1 MSVPGSK
8 RPGESVQFDRLCEL
22 CTKLFDREAP
32 WTKSSSLFEN
42 EHHYRSHHDICALEK
57 SADAGC
63 HLCNLIFGQI
73 DSSDLETMRKD
84 LDEAFVQ
91 SNRQIGILI
100 RSFLKYRPALEV
112 KARKRSI
119 SSQSKDLDQTSST
132 DQQSWSTVAELN
144 INPEDVDYTNKERST
159 SDLNCSKATLMQVAK
174 WMGECLNSHT
184 KCFDIQTVAA
194 TRDIL
199 PLRLLDLAPALHA
212 DFIRLESSDPLP
224 SDTIYV
230 TLSHCW
236 GGHCKTT
243 LTRSSLA
250 AFQAGISISTLPKT
264 FQDAVLLTRNLGI
277 RYLWIDALCI
287 IQDSNQEW
295 SHEASLMG
303 DIYANSSFTI
313 SATNSPDSEGGLYYS
328 RSPLSVWPCRITPT
342 WDCYPVDELVVSIPG
357 WVGETAMEPLSSRGW
372 AFQEWLLSKRTIHLS
387 RDQVRW
393 QCHCLAASEVY
404 PGGLNELDLELN
416 GVSTKNLVKLLADE
430 DESPTHLWGRI
441 RREYSE
447 KHLTVATDKIA
458 AFSGIA
464 RMVHKVLRS
473 PKEDYLA
480 GLWRPELLTELLLEK
495 YSDDDVKMT
504 YRTCSSQFIAPSW
517 SWASFDGPIWLLDEA
532 KGKSLR
538 HESHPFVYAKILE
551 AKTFP
556 NSDDFGPVNGGF
568 LTIRGLVCYVELV
581 SSPRDSI
588 YYTSRQWKTSFTHG
602 LSLTHR
608 SSKAS
613 LDNASY
619 TRSSP
624 STKHSFYF
632 MPMLSWTTG
641 SMWLDSELS
650 GLLLENTA
658 NSVHQYRR
666 SGVLTLS
673 GLDEEALL
681 SHSNSLSLLNSG
693 HSKNEDTSVFRTIKI
708 I

>member
-1 MSVPGSK
+1 MSAPGSK

-22 CTKLFDREAP
+22 CTKLFDREAAR
-32 WTKSSSLFEN
+32 TELSFLFEDR
-42 EHHYRSHHDICALEK
+42 HHYRSHHDIRALEK

-73 DSSDLETMRKD
+73 HSSDLETMRRD

-91 SNRQIGILI
+91 SNRQIGVFI
-100 RSFLKYRPALEV
+100 RSFLDYRNALQV
-112 KARKRSI
+112 NAWKRSI
-119 SSQSKDLDQTSST
+119 SSKSKDLEQTSST
-132 DQQSWSTVAELN
+132 DQQSWSRVAELN
-144 INPEDVDYTNKERST
+144 INPKYLDYTYEERST

-212 DFIRLESSDPLP
+212 DFIRLESSEPLP
-224 SDTIYV
+224 SHTIYV

-250 AFQAGISISTLPKT
+250 TFQAGISISTLPKT
-264 FQDAVLLTRNLGI
+264 FQDAVLLTGDLGI

-313 SATNSPDSEGGLYYS
+313 SATNSPDSEGGLFYS

-342 WDCYPVDELVVSIPG
+342 WDCLPVDGLVVSIPD
-357 WVGETAMEPLSSRGW
+357 WVGDTAMEPLSNRGW
-372 AFQEWLLSKRTIHLS
+372 AFQEWLLSKRTVHLS

-416 GVSTKNLVKLLADE
+416 GVSTKNLAKLLADE

-441 RREYSE
+441 RKEYSE
-447 KHLTVATDKIA
+447 KHLTVATDRLA

-480 GLWRPELLTELLLEK
+480 GLWRPELLNELLWEK
-495 YSDDDVKMT
+495 YSDDDVRMT
-504 YRTCSSQFIAPSW
+504 HRTCSSQYIAPSW
-517 SWASFDGPIWLLDEA
+517 SWASFDGPIWNLDEA
-532 KGKSLR
+532 KGKLQ
-538 HESHPFVYAKILE
+538 EYKSHHFVHAKILE

-556 NSDDFGPVNGGF
+556 DSDGYGPVNGGF
-568 LTIRGLVCYVELV
+568 LTIRGSVCYVEIV
-581 SSPRDSI
+581 SSPRDSLNHF
-588 YYTSRQWKTSFTHG
+588 SR
-602 LSLTHR
+602 
-608 SSKAS
+608 
-613 LDNASY
+613 
-619 TRSSP
+619 
-624 STKHSFYF
+624 
-632 MPMLSWTTG
+632 
-641 SMWLDSELS
+641 E
-650 GLLLENTA
+650 
-658 NSVHQYRR
+658 
-666 SGVLTLS
+666 
-673 GLDEEALL
+673 
-681 SHSNSLSLLNSG
+681 
-693 HSKNEDTSVFRTIKI
+693 
-708 I
+708 